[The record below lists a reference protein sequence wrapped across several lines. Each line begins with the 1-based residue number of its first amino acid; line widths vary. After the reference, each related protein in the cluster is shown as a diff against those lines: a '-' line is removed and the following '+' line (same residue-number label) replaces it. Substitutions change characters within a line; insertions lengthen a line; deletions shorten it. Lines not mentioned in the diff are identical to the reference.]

1 MKNGD
6 YHMNIEKIKE
16 DLSVCYLKTIAAVN
30 GIALENITHDED
42 SVDVII
48 KKVIQMSSS
57 RRFNSQISVQLKST
71 SSKSQYNIKE
81 NEIIYEFKVKNYND
95 LCIAATMPS
104 MLALLILSEKEE
116 EWINWA
122 TNELMINGKMYWLS
136 LQSNKLTENKDSIS
150 IKIPKENI
158 LNNVTIEQLIEK
170 AAKEGV
176 L

>member
-136 LQSNKLTENKDSIS
+136 LQSNKLTENNDSIS

>member
-71 SSKSQYNIKE
+71 SSKNQNNIK
-81 NEIIYEFKVKNYND
+81 
-95 LCIAATMPS
+95 
-104 MLALLILSEKEE
+104 
-116 EWINWA
+116 
-122 TNELMINGKMYWLS
+122 
-136 LQSNKLTENKDSIS
+136 
-150 IKIPKENI
+150 
-158 LNNVTIEQLIEK
+158 
-170 AAKEGV
+170 
-176 L
+176 

>member
-1 MKNGD
+1 
-6 YHMNIEKIKE
+6 MNIEKIKE

>member
-1 MKNGD
+1 
-6 YHMNIEKIKE
+6 MNIEKIKE

-136 LQSNKLTENKDSIS
+136 LQSNKLTENNDSIS